1 MLSDVGPR
9 PVEREGTETKT
20 GAAAR
25 QLLAG
30 LKTCV
35 RCLSY
40 GRPSLWVIV
49 SGNLTEALPAQL
61 LEINVPHRALFP
73 IDPLSCVHLMCPLRK
88 LRQRVF
94 FAPSRVFRSLC
105 CRFIECLRTVG
116 FVSCFLLSKL
126 HDSSFFLTSF
136 YNTY

>member
-9 PVEREGTETKT
+9 PVEREGTKTKT

-35 RCLSY
+35 QCLSY
-40 GRPSLWVIV
+40 GRSSLWVIV
-49 SGNLTEALPAQL
+49 SVNLTEALPAQL

-88 LRQRVF
+88 LR
-94 FAPSRVFRSLC
+94 
-105 CRFIECLRTVG
+105 
-116 FVSCFLLSKL
+116 
-126 HDSSFFLTSF
+126 
-136 YNTY
+136 